1 MGQITRYSEK
11 YRDGEISILEID
23 ESWDH
28 MGDFITFSSCIESH
42 IKKASIVSE
51 TTLVVHSMNQGKPR
65 LDEFNYDPALGIESL
80 RDQFDAKYGFV
91 VEQ

>member
-23 ESWDH
+23 ENWDH
-28 MGDFITFSSCIESH
+28 MGDFITFLSCIESH

-51 TTLVVHSMNQGKPR
+51 TTLVIHSLNQGKPR
-65 LDEFNYDPALGIESL
+65 LDEFNYNPVLGLESL
-80 RDQFDAKYGFV
+80 RDQFEVKYNFV